1 MKIYAAINAI
11 QKDLNKTGITKS
23 HTNKQQGYNFR
34 GIDDVYNILAP
45 LLATHG
51 VCILPRVLA
60 RTIVERKS
68 NAGGALFSVCVESEF
83 DFVCAED
90 GSKHIVKVFGEAMD
104 SGDKATNKALSA
116 AYKYA
121 CIQTFA
127 IPTQG
132 DNDID
137 ATTHEVE
144 AQLERNAAAPSRTYV
159 PSDSPKTLPASPN
172 SPGDFVRFI
181 PKEVIFVAGKGK
193 GANKTFSKITSPDGT
208 TYDGNELQ
216 GQIAEGA
223 KNARKEVVLAFT
235 SSQYGLKA
243 THVKLNESQ
252 PDPEPQEIEVGF

>member
-34 GIDDVYNILAP
+34 GIDDVYNVLAP
-45 LLATHG
+45 LMATHG

-60 RTIVERKS
+60 RTVVERKS
-68 NAGGALFSVCVESEF
+68 NAGGALFSVCVEAEF
-83 DFVCAED
+83 DFVCSED
-90 GSKHIVKVFGEAMD
+90 GSKHTVKMFGEAMD

-121 CIQTFA
+121 CLQAFA
-127 IPTQG
+127 IPTEG

-137 ATTHEVE
+137 ATTHEVRGAE
-144 AQLERNAAAPSRTYV
+144 EVRTVSRE
-159 PSDSPKTLPASPN
+159 PASQTATTG
-172 SPGDFVRFI
+172 GDFTRFI
-181 PKEVIFVAGKGK
+181 PSDVKFAPGKGK
-193 GANKTFSKITSPDGT
+193 GANKTFSKITSPDGV

-216 GQIAEGA
+216 GQIAESA
-223 KNARKEVVLAFT
+223 KKAGKEIVIAFT
-235 SSQYGLKA
+235 NSTYGPKA

-252 PDPEPQEIEVGF
+252 PDPEPEIEVAF